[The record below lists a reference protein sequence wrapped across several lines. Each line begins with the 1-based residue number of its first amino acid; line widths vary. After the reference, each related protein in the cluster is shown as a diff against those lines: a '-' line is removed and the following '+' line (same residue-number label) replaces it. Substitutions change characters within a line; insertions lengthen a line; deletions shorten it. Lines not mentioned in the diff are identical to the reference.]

1 MMLELGVGKNGHGQK
16 PSLKVF
22 ITDTE
27 LRLHINFFQ
36 NILFFCKEFAL
47 PEMSLV

>member
-1 MMLELGVGKNGHGQK
+1 MMLELGVGKNGQK

-36 NILFFCKEFAL
+36 NTVGPPIG
-47 PEMSLV
+47 